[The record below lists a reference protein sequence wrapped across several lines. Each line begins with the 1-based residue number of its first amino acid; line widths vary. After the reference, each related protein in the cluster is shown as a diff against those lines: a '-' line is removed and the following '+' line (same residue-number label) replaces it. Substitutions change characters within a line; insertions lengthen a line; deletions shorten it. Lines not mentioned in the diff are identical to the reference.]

1 MSSIKFPC
9 RLLQHFIRL
18 VLLLWHSLLIYRGLL
33 LLFGK
38 GRPRSLWMQK
48 KFALTSKK
56 ECTAGKIGA
65 RIPSGG
71 GCEGRGG
78 SRRTCTAL
86 LRFRQTCSR
95 RQAQSP
101 ERRRWQSSG
110 AWRCPRDQRVRH
122 RPWELH
128 WEPDTGGIPS
138 NTHRQSRT
146 SAVLICS
153 RCDRFWREMQ
163 CELQKNN
170 ETLGEPQNYGY
181 TTSTCAHFFGKVFH
195 NLKIILQ
202 NKDFFVSLTFSRSS
216 SQSQKHRKSHRHV
229 SGKQRPSL
237 GPNVCQE
244 SLHLTW
250 SPPTW
255 LLQVHC
261 TDSSRSQVCGSQ
273 QAAHTQKKAARRF
286 YLQFRCYRSQSLLTR
301 HPSFSCWSLIYSS
314 KLILFFK
321 VLLNYVHVFG
331 CINPAWKKQWEKKK
345 K

>member
-1 MSSIKFPC
+1 MKSASSNHQCLYCETSMQQTHLNSTMLDRQTKTASHTVVLKLTSTISLHWLPC
-9 RLLQHFIRL
+9 SCRTIPHQHQVRSLKTPLKHWAHSQWVQWSFSRLLQHFIRS

-95 RQAQSP
+95 RQARSP

-128 WEPDTGGIPS
+128 WEPDTGGILS

-146 SAVLICS
+146 SAVLTCS

-163 CELQKNN
+163 CQL
-170 ETLGEPQNYGY
+170 
-181 TTSTCAHFFGKVFH
+181 
-195 NLKIILQ
+195 
-202 NKDFFVSLTFSRSS
+202 
-216 SQSQKHRKSHRHV
+216 
-229 SGKQRPSL
+229 
-237 GPNVCQE
+237 
-244 SLHLTW
+244 
-250 SPPTW
+250 
-255 LLQVHC
+255 
-261 TDSSRSQVCGSQ
+261 
-273 QAAHTQKKAARRF
+273 
-286 YLQFRCYRSQSLLTR
+286 
-301 HPSFSCWSLIYSS
+301 
-314 KLILFFK
+314 
-321 VLLNYVHVFG
+321 
-331 CINPAWKKQWEKKK
+331 
-345 K
+345 